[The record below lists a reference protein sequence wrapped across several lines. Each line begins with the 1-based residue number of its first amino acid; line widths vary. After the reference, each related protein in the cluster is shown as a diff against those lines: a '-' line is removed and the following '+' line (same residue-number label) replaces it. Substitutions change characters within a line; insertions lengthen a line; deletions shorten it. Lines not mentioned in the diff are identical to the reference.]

1 MQNLQAD
8 HSVAHVI
15 HEDWV
20 CPMDF
25 KWFSK
30 VRDGPRHKLLQ
41 TIHRGNQDSNSK
53 PTVPFWF
60 DSNDDKWLGAN
71 LEVTEVQEKWYK
83 EGWDQNQ
90 GRVGRGIPGPAR
102 AKNRQACCR
111 GLGWRPHSTDR
122 QVTWS
127 RMLCVQPTSPPDT
140 VHLKVPPISTEIR
153 QASEHSLCKETE
165 KVFSRCKLLHG
176 LRQGPWLPE
185 LEQQLLRCGYCGVR
199 TSSTSHTA
207 CLQGTSSRSARR
219 CVWGCVFKS
228 SSSTAVNRR
237 IAVSSKTLNRL
248 VSFQNSTLRNFYIPK
263 VHRCKCANPK
273 EGSKVLP

>member
-1 MQNLQAD
+1 MGTKTQIQNQQS
-8 HSVAHVI
+8 HS
-15 HEDWV
+15 DLTLN
-20 CPMDF
+20 D
-25 KWFSK
+25 
-30 VRDGPRHKLLQ
+30 
-41 TIHRGNQDSNSK
+41 
-53 PTVPFWF
+53 
-60 DSNDDKWLGAN
+60 DDKWLGAN
-71 LEVTEVQEKWYK
+71 LKVTEVQEKWYK

-185 LEQQLLRCGYCGVR
+185 LEQQLLRCGYCRVR
-199 TSSTSHTA
+199 TSSRSHTA
-207 CLQGTSSRSARR
+207 CLQGTSVKVSKEM
-219 CVWGCVFKS
+219 CVCGEDVF
-228 SSSTAVNRR
+228 
-237 IAVSSKTLNRL
+237 L
-248 VSFQNSTLRNFYIPK
+248 K
-263 VHRCKCANPK
+263 VHLPPQLTDGLLSAPK
-273 EGSKVLP
+273 HSID